1 MKEEYK
7 YKIIL
12 YSSNMYCET
21 KNTKLDVLKHNT
33 NFDKLQKV
41 FKQFKKEEDKSLLLE
56 LLEHENE
63 KVRLEV
69 AAECLSLNIY
79 IKQAK
84 KVLKKLSKLSGEI
97 GFVAEMTLEVYKEQG
112 YL

>member
-7 YKIIL
+7 SKIIH
-12 YSSNMYCET
+12 YSSKLYCET
-21 KNTKLDVLKHNT
+21 QNTKLDVLKHNT
-33 NFDKLQKV
+33 NFDKLQKI
-41 FKQFKKEEDKSLLLE
+41 FKQFEKEEDKSLLLE
-56 LLEHENE
+56 LLEHESE

-84 KVLKKLSKLSGEI
+84 KVLRKLSKLSGEL
-97 GFVAEMTLEVYKEQG
+97 GFVAEMTLEVYQEQG